1 MKVIGVEDPDRKK
14 QFKINATPSAM
25 AGFLLPSGVL
35 IQIWNWK
42 VFAYCPDPELNLF
55 SNNPL
60 GKGVAV
66 RSRPVPVFI
75 NKWIAVW
82 RRFDFFSNR
91 QGFFIY
97 PLLN

>member
-1 MKVIGVEDPDRKK
+1 MY
-14 QFKINATPSAM
+14 
-25 AGFLLPSGVL
+25 
-35 IQIWNWK
+35 IWNWK

-60 GKGVAV
+60 GKGVAI
-66 RSRPVPVFI
+66 RSRPVPIFI